1 MKRIVITIA
10 IAIAIAIATTTTYGH
25 AAATAVKLGAAMI
38 GGGVIV
44 KAMTP
49 VATATNA
56 PVATATN
63 APVATATN
71 APVATATNAPA
82 ATVKVVVETPVTRRA
97 ELLERLEATSKTS
110 SPLFGSLG
118 SSAGGSSNPS
128 TLREEQEGPQRVL
141 AARGFLATQAG
152 GKVAAALA
160 AVNVSDRLL
169 RQVLVENYSS
179 TTLKGWCDPKG
190 GISVGELLVL
200 RKQLAAASLHTIN
213 IW

>member
-1 MKRIVITIA
+1 MKKFVITIA
-10 IAIAIAIATTTTYGH
+10 IAIVITIATTTGH
-25 AAATAVKLGAAMI
+25 AAVAVVKLAAAMV

-71 APVATATNAPA
+71 APA
-82 ATVKVVVETPVTRRA
+82 ATVKVVVEDPVTRRA
-97 ELLERLEATSKTS
+97 ELLERLESTSNTS
-110 SPLFGSLG
+110 GPLFGSLG
-118 SSAGGSSNPS
+118 GSSGGSSNPS

-152 GKVAAALA
+152 GKVTAALA

-190 GISVGELLVL
+190 GISAGELAVL
-200 RKQLAAASLHTIN
+200 RKQLAAASLHTIMV
-213 IW
+213 W

>member
-1 MKRIVITIA
+1 MKKFVITIA
-10 IAIAIAIATTTTYGH
+10 IAIVITIATTTGH
-25 AAATAVKLGAAMI
+25 AAVAVVKLAAAMV

-63 APVATATN
+63 AP
-71 APVATATNAPA
+71 A
-82 ATVKVVVETPVTRRA
+82 ATVKVVEDPVTRRA
-97 ELLERLEATSKTS
+97 ELLERLESTSNTS
-110 SPLFGSLG
+110 GPLFGSLG
-118 SSAGGSSNPS
+118 GSSGGSSNPS

-152 GKVAAALA
+152 GKVTAALA

-190 GISVGELLVL
+190 GISAGELAVL

-213 IW
+213 MVW

>member
-44 KAMTP
+44 KAMT
-49 VATATNA
+49 
-56 PVATATN
+56 
-63 APVATATN
+63 PVATATN

>member
-1 MKRIVITIA
+1 MKKFVITIA
-10 IAIAIAIATTTTYGH
+10 IAIVITIATTTGH
-25 AAATAVKLGAAMI
+25 AAVAVVKLAAAMV

-63 APVATATN
+63 AP
-71 APVATATNAPA
+71 A
-82 ATVKVVVETPVTRRA
+82 ATVKVVVEDPVTRRA
-97 ELLERLEATSKTS
+97 ELLERLESTSNTS
-110 SPLFGSLG
+110 GPLFGSLG
-118 SSAGGSSNPS
+118 GSSGGSSNPS

-152 GKVAAALA
+152 GKVTAALA

-190 GISVGELLVL
+190 GISAGELAVL
-200 RKQLAAASLHTIN
+200 RKQLAAASLHTIMV
-213 IW
+213 W

>member
-1 MKRIVITIA
+1 MKKFVITIA
-10 IAIAIAIATTTTYGH
+10 IAIVITIATTTGH
-25 AAATAVKLGAAMI
+25 AAVAVVKLAAAMV

-49 VATATNA
+49 DAPAVKT

-63 APVATATN
+63 APATVKVET
-71 APVATATNAPA
+71 PVATATNAPA
-82 ATVKVVVETPVTRRA
+82 ATVKVVEDPVTRRA
-97 ELLERLEATSKTS
+97 ELLERLESTSNTS
-110 SPLFGSLG
+110 GPLFGSLG
-118 SSAGGSSNPS
+118 GSSGGSSNPS

-152 GKVAAALA
+152 GKVTAALA

-190 GISVGELLVL
+190 GISAGELAVL

-213 IW
+213 MVW

>member
-1 MKRIVITIA
+1 MKKFIT
-10 IAIAIAIATTTTYGH
+10 IAIAIATTTTYGH

-49 VATATNA
+49 DA
-56 PVATATN
+56 PAVKT
-63 APVATATN
+63 
-71 APVATATNAPA
+71 PVATATNAPA
-82 ATVKVVVETPVTRRA
+82 TVKVETPVTKRA
-97 ELLERLEATSKTS
+97 ELVERLDATSKS
-110 SPLFGSLG
+110 SGPLFGSLG
-118 SSAGGSSNPS
+118 SSSGGSSNPS

-179 TTLKGWCDPKG
+179 TTLKGWCDPMG
-190 GISVGELLVL
+190 GISAEELAML

-213 IW
+213 MVW